1 MPGIAV
7 EALSVAGGLL
17 RAGPGVVGAAGCWGD
32 AGRRHARRPP
42 NPSLWAAA
50 RTRGISTCMKAHGR
64 AAAGGDS
71 ARGRRPGGSHGTG
84 TFRWEPRVPRPRCPS
99 AQAALPSTRAVRGV
113 PSAGRSG
120 GALPPPGGAR
130 VSFAFCGGRV
140 TSPLPLWRPYLTF
153 SPSPAPRSPLPS
165 WRLQTQCPQWGG
177 ARVLTRANSPVS
189 SQVHRSDS
197 VLCPSPRHVPLAAAG
212 GAQLPARCAPC
223 GLCSLLPAVRHW
235 GPQRCTRGD
244 L

>member
-1 MPGIAV
+1 MA
-7 EALSVAGGLL
+7 EQ
-17 RAGPGVVGAAGCWGD
+17 RQVG
-32 AGRRHARRPP
+32 
-42 NPSLWAAA
+42 
-50 RTRGISTCMKAHGR
+50 T
-64 AAAGGDS
+64 
-71 ARGRRPGGSHGTG
+71 ARGAGDLVAPTAPAPSAGSRGSHG
-84 TFRWEPRVPRPRCPS
+84 RDAPRPRPLS
-99 AQAALPSTRAVRGV
+99 PPRA
-113 PSAGRSG
+113 PSAGCRPQGDLVGRS
-120 GALPPPGGAR
+120 PPPGGAR
-130 VSFAFCGGRV
+130 VGFAFCGGRV

-223 GLCSLLPAVRHW
+223 GLCSLLPAVRPW

>member
-17 RAGPGVVGAAGCWGD
+17 RPGPGVVGAAGCWGD

-84 TFRWEPRVPRPRCPS
+84 TFRWEPRVPRRRCPS
-99 AQAALPSTRAVRGV
+99 AQAALPSTRAVRGAIWWGA
-113 PSAGRSG
+113 PPAGR
-120 GALPPPGGAR
+120 GAGRFRLLRRTRDLAPSSLASLPHLLPQSRPKVTPPLLA
-130 VSFAFCGGRV
+130 VAD
-140 TSPLPLWRPYLTF
+140 
-153 SPSPAPRSPLPS
+153 
-165 WRLQTQCPQWGG
+165 
-177 ARVLTRANSPVS
+177 PVS
-189 SQVHRSDS
+189 AMGRRA
-197 VLCPSPRHVPLAAAG
+197 SPHARKLTCFLASAPLGLSFVPEPEAR
-212 GAQLPARCAPC
+212 PARSRRRGAASC
-223 GLCSLLPAVRHW
+223 AVRALRPVLSAPSCSALGTSEVHPW
-235 GPQRCTRGD
+235 
-244 L
+244 